1 MPDRQADTYINM
13 KEKLRQPKPYMN
25 PYLAGILLGF
35 VLLASFYLTGRG
47 LGASGATRSVV
58 IGAVTT
64 VTPEHAENSGYFS
77 KYLGDN
83 QMKTWLVLE
92 IAGVII
98 GGFLSGA
105 WAGRLKIRVEHSP
118 GISKR
123 RRIYMATLGGLLF
136 GFGSQLGRGC
146 TSGAALTGM
155 SVMSLAGFVTMM
167 AIFGTAFALA
177 YFFRK
182 NWI

>member
-1 MPDRQADTYINM
+1 
-13 KEKLRQPKPYMN
+13 MN
-25 PYLAGILLGF
+25 PYAAGIMLGL

-47 LGASGATRSVV
+47 LGASGATRSIV
-58 IGAVTT
+58 IGSVSAIA
-64 VTPEHAENSGYFS
+64 PEHAEHSSFFS
-77 KYLGDN
+77 KYLGND
-83 QMKTWLVLE
+83 QMKSWLVLE

-105 WAGRLKIRVEHSP
+105 WAGRLKLRVEHSP
-118 GISKR
+118 RITPR
-123 RRIYMATLGGLLF
+123 RRIVFATLGGLLF

-155 SVMSLAGFVTMM
+155 SVLSVAGFVTMM
-167 AIFGTAFALA
+167 SIFGTAFALA